1 MADKTL
7 ASRLRDRVTI
17 QRKNEVDNGAGG
29 RRAPPGGPK
38 WTDVDTVAAEI
49 TPLRGGEAIKHLVE
63 HNRQLWRVTIRARS
77 GLSTAMQLAWEDRIL
92 GTLTANIR
100 SIALNDMRDGL
111 VMTAESG
118 VAG

>member
-1 MADKTL
+1 MAL
-7 ASRLRDRVTI
+7 AAGRLRDRVTI

-29 RRAPPGGPK
+29 RRVPVGGPK

-49 TPLRGGEAIKHLVE
+49 TPLRGGEAITHLVE
-63 HNRQLWRVTIRARS
+63 RNRQLWRVTIRARA
-77 GLSTAMQLAWEDRIL
+77 GLDTAMQLTWHDQYL

-100 SIALNDMRDGL
+100 SIALNDARDGL

>member
-1 MADKTL
+1 MAL
-7 ASRLRDRVTI
+7 AAGRLRDRVTI

-29 RRAPPGGPK
+29 RRAPVGGPK
-38 WTDVDTVAAEI
+38 WTDIDTVAAEI
-49 TPLRGGEAIKHLVE
+49 TPLRGGEAITHLVE
-63 HNRQLWRVTIRARS
+63 RSRQLWRVTIRARA
-77 GLSTAMQLAWEDRIL
+77 GLDTTMQLTWHDQYL

-100 SIALNDMRDGL
+100 SIALNDSRDGL